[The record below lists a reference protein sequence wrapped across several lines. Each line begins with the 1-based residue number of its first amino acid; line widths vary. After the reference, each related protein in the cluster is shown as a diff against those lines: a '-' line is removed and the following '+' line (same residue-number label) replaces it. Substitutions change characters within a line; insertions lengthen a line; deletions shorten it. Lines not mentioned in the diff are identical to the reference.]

1 MLPQLHCFRRFL
13 ETVAKAL
20 AWDEMVQI
28 CKDMIIS
35 NYIDNPPAMSR
46 AKSNN
51 TDQRGG
57 CP

>member
-28 CKDMIIS
+28 CKHVIIS
-35 NYIDNPPAMSR
+35 NYIVNLYVMST
-46 AKSNN
+46 AKSYD